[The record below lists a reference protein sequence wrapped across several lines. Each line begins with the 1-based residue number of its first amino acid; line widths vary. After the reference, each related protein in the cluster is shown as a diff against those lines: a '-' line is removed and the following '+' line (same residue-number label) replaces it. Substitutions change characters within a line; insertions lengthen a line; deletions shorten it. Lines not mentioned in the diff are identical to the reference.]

1 MAEVGI
7 KGAHR
12 NEFGKGASRRI
23 RRDGQVPAV
32 IYGHGEKP
40 VHISLPAREV
50 GVAIKTSNVLLN
62 IDLGDKQELVLPKS
76 IVRNPLK
83 GTLEH
88 LDLIIVRRGERVIV
102 NVPVHASGKY
112 DPEGILEHVHNT
124 IEVEVEATAIP
135 SHLELDITGL
145 MAGESKNAEDVV
157 LPEGVVLK
165 SDPKMTVI
173 HLSLRSA
180 IEEVVPVA
188 APAEGEAAAPAEG
201 DAAAA
206 AGDENKGEAKAEGK
220 K

>member
-88 LDLIIVRRGERVIV
+88 LDLIIVRRGERVTV

-145 MAGESKNAEDVV
+145 MAGESKNASDVV
-157 LPEGVVLK
+157 LPEGVILK
-165 SDPKMTVI
+165 SDPKMTVV

-180 IEEVVPVA
+180 VEEIIPVA
-188 APAEGEAAAPAEG
+188 APAEGEAAAAAEG
-201 DAAAA
+201 EAAA
-206 AGDENKGEAKAEGK
+206 AGEEGKTEAKAEGK
-220 K
+220 SK